1 MKKTILRRFIFIL
14 AISMLV
20 SGFFFFITVSK
31 AIRNNTKDDLEL
43 ALHMLDGSIE
53 YDHPLQ
59 KQIMALPS
67 DVTDEE
73 YRITIIDKYGVVQAD
88 SSVKDFENMENHGTR
103 EEIVDAIE
111 KGFGY
116 AIRQSE
122 TKKIKMLYVAIASE
136 KEPDYILRMAI
147 PYSGTL
153 EYIGLLLPAIIV
165 SIGIATIVA
174 VIMAETTTGA
184 IVKPLNQIAKVMERF
199 KDETKELEF
208 EEYKFDELNVIAQTT
223 KRMSNSMRKYVKD
236 LEFEKIVRQEFFT
249 NVSHELK
256 TPITSIRGYTELLLN
271 NFAVD
276 EEMKSEFMSRILKE
290 TEHMNNLINDI
301 LMISRLET
309 KDTEELKSE
318 IRLAILLDDVLA
330 TFRPSMEL
338 NELSVHVD
346 CIPCTILA
354 NSNQIKELFSN
365 LISNAIKYN
374 KKGGSIDIKV
384 SAEHKNLHIAICDT
398 GIGIPVDEK
407 NRVFERFYRVDR
419 ARSKKISGT
428 GLGLSIVKHIVGYY
442 QGTISL
448 ESKVNEG
455 STFTIRIPNIIL
467 R

>member
-14 AISMLV
+14 VISMVV
-20 SGFFFFITVSK
+20 SGFFFFITVSE

-53 YDHPLQ
+53 YEHPLQ
-59 KQIMALPS
+59 YQIMSLPT
-67 DVTDEE
+67 DVTNEE

-88 SSVKDFENMENHGTR
+88 SSVQDLDKMENHGTR
-103 EEIVDAIE
+103 EEVIAAKENGV
-111 KGFGY
+111 GY
-116 AIRQSE
+116 AIRESE
-122 TKKIKMLYVAIASE
+122 TKNIKMLYVAIPSE
-136 KEPDYILRMAI
+136 RAAGYILRMAI
-147 PYSGTL
+147 PFSGAL

-174 VIMAETTTGA
+174 VIMAEKTTGA

-199 KDETKELEF
+199 KEDTQELEF

-223 KRMSNSMRKYVKD
+223 KRMSNSMRKFVKD
-236 LEFEKIVRQEFFT
+236 LEFEKMVRQEFFA

-271 NFAVD
+271 DFAQD
-276 EEMKSEFMSRILKE
+276 EETKTEFMSRILKE
-290 TEHMNNLINDI
+290 TEHMNTLINDI

-309 KDTEELKSE
+309 KDTEEIKSE
-318 IRLAILLDDVLA
+318 IRLSILLEDVLA

-338 NELSVHVD
+338 NHITVHVD

-354 NSNQIKELFSN
+354 NPNQIKELFSN

-374 KKGGSIDIKV
+374 KKDGSIDIKV
-384 SAEHKNLHIAICDT
+384 SAEHKNLQIKISDT
-398 GIGIPVDEK
+398 GIGIPEEEK

-419 ARSKKISGT
+419 GRSKKISGT
-428 GLGLSIVKHIVGYY
+428 GLGLSIVKHIVVYY
-442 QGTISL
+442 QGTILL